1 LGKEL
6 AIMEQLQLA
15 YHVAMPQPES
25 HLFWITLEIQGW
37 QSDRLDLKM
46 PVWTPGSYL
55 IREYAR
61 HLQNFTAT
69 SKGKE
74 LRWRKSS
81 KNYWQIETGA
91 CDPITIAYRVYA
103 NDLSVRTNHLDATHG
118 YFNGAALFLYV
129 PGFEQTPVQVTIVPP
144 NPDWQVTTALPP
156 VLGQANTFSAI
167 DYDTL
172 VDSPFE
178 IGTHTLHSFAVL
190 GKPHQL
196 AVWGQGNLPT
206 DRLIDD
212 IRKVIATEARL
223 FGGLPYDRYVFLLH
237 LSTQGYGGLEH
248 KQCCSLLY
256 NRLGFRAPDQY
267 QRFVQLVAH
276 EFFHL
281 WNVKR
286 IRPQALASFDYDQ
299 ENYTPSL
306 WFSEGTTSYY
316 DLVIP
321 WRAGIYDAKTFL
333 ANLSQEITR
342 YLLTPGRSVQPLQ
355 ESSFDA
361 WIKLY
366 RPDANSS
373 NSQVSYY
380 LKGEL
385 VSFLLDLLIRQRSGH
400 QRSLDDV
407 MQTMWQQFGIPEVGF
422 TPEQL
427 QQVIAS
433 VAGTDLD
440 QFWHRYLDGTDE
452 LPFDQFL
459 EPFGL
464 QLKPELDNPPVPHL
478 GLTVKAENGRSLVKT
493 VEADS
498 PAEAAG
504 VDSGDELLAIEGL
517 RVSAEQLPERLKDF
531 QPGERLQITVFH
543 QDQLQTHTVILAT
556 PRPSRY
562 QIVPIAQPSPGQ
574 RQNCENWLGVYPA

>member
-1 LGKEL
+1 
-6 AIMEQLQLA
+6 
-15 YHVAMPQPES
+15 
-25 HLFWITLEIQGW
+25 
-37 QSDRLDLKM
+37 
-46 PVWTPGSYL
+46 
-55 IREYAR
+55 
-61 HLQNFTAT
+61 
-69 SKGKE
+69 
-74 LRWRKSS
+74 
-81 KNYWQIETGA
+81 
-91 CDPITIAYRVYA
+91 
-103 NDLSVRTNHLDATHG
+103 
-118 YFNGAALFLYV
+118 
-129 PGFEQTPVQVTIVPP
+129 
-144 NPDWQVTTALPP
+144 
-156 VLGQANTFSAI
+156 
-167 DYDTL
+167 
-172 VDSPFE
+172 
-178 IGTHTLHSFAVL
+178 
-190 GKPHQL
+190 
-196 AVWGQGNLPT
+196 
-206 DRLIDD
+206 
-212 IRKVIATEARL
+212 
-223 FGGLPYDRYVFLLH
+223 
-237 LSTQGYGGLEH
+237 
-248 KQCCSLLY
+248 
-256 NRLGFRAPDQY
+256 
-267 QRFVQLVAH
+267 
-276 EFFHL
+276 
-281 WNVKR
+281 
-286 IRPQALASFDYDQ
+286 LASFDYDQ

-562 QIVPIAQPSPGQ
+562 QIVLIAQPSPGQ

>member
-1 LGKEL
+1 
-6 AIMEQLQLA
+6 
-15 YHVAMPQPES
+15 
-25 HLFWITLEIQGW
+25 
-37 QSDRLDLKM
+37 
-46 PVWTPGSYL
+46 
-55 IREYAR
+55 
-61 HLQNFTAT
+61 
-69 SKGKE
+69 
-74 LRWRKSS
+74 
-81 KNYWQIETGA
+81 
-91 CDPITIAYRVYA
+91 
-103 NDLSVRTNHLDATHG
+103 
-118 YFNGAALFLYV
+118 
-129 PGFEQTPVQVTIVPP
+129 
-144 NPDWQVTTALPP
+144 
-156 VLGQANTFSAI
+156 
-167 DYDTL
+167 
-172 VDSPFE
+172 
-178 IGTHTLHSFAVL
+178 L